1 MLIDTHCHLD
11 FPEFDKDR
19 ELVIRAAEENG
30 VDCIINIGSS
40 LAGSI
45 NSVALS
51 KKYPQIFAVVGCH
64 PHDAKD
70 FSEEDFKAVAALAGN
85 EKVVAIGEIG
95 LDYYRNLSPQDKQR
109 DLFIR
114 FIHLAKELDL
124 PAVIHSR
131 DADSDTLDII
141 KTNGLKKAVVHCFS
155 SGEHFLKEVLDL
167 GFYVSFTCNITY
179 KKAQRLRDIV
189 KIAPVERV
197 FLETDAPYLPAEGYR
212 GKRNEPW
219 FVRILAQEIARI
231 KGISFDEVSRVTTEN
246 AKRFFKISYGSG
258 MSMRGNPG
266 M

>member
-19 ELVIRAAEENG
+19 EQVIRTAQDNG
-30 VDCIINIGSS
+30 VGCIINIGSS

-45 NSVALS
+45 NSVDLS

-70 FSEEDFKAVAALAGN
+70 FSEEDFKTVAGLAGN
-85 EKVVAIGEIG
+85 GKAVAIGEIG
-95 LDYYRNLSPQDKQR
+95 LDYYRNLSPQDQQKA
-109 DLFIR
+109 LFIR
-114 FIHLAKELDL
+114 FIDLAKELDL

-141 KTNGLKKAVVHCFS
+141 KRNGLEKAVVHCFS
-155 SGEHFLKEVLDL
+155 SDELFLREILDL

-179 KKAQRLRDIV
+179 KKAQKLRDIV
-189 KIAPVERV
+189 RIAPLERI

-219 FVRILAQEIARI
+219 FVRILAQEIAKI
-231 KGISFDEVSRVTTEN
+231 KGISFEEVSRVTTKN
-246 AKRFFKISYGSG
+246 AEGFFKISYNPG
-258 MSMRGNPG
+258 MSMRDNPG